1 MKYIVYKKSNN
12 RVHNNEILD
21 QPPIDLTDTLGVARC
36 EFIPK
41 YNQANGEY
49 LEVFNIQEHTE
60 TYTEKVGK
68 EVLKVD
74 EQGNEYTDTEYE
86 EVVKTR
92 PYKTCELTV
101 KQDESILKANR
112 LRFLKSWFNNEYR
125 YYNEK
130 LTRFKALSISEIV
143 IDSTFNIVYSNLDA
157 LYIQAEKV
165 RAEINELEAIL
176 Q

>member
-1 MKYIVYKKSNN
+1 MKYIVYRKDTLQVKRNG
-12 RVHNNEILD
+12 ILD

-36 EFIPK
+36 ETIPT

-60 TYTEKVGK
+60 TYTEQVGK

-92 PYKTCELTV
+92 PYKTCELVVMVDNKAV
-101 KQDESILKANR
+101 KKKRIAE
-112 LRFLKSWFNNEYR
+112 LKS
-125 YYNEK
+125 K
-130 LTRFKALSISEIV
+130 LKETDYQAIKYAEGELSFEEFSPIKETRKGWRF
-143 IDSTFNIVYSNLDA
+143 
-157 LYIQAEKV
+157 
-165 RAEINELEAIL
+165 EINALEKEL
-176 Q
+176 